1 MTQTISNLLSFETL
15 LKTPKIAPH
24 ICIDTKKNIQEIQV
38 QLGDNAFRLGIDV
51 SLYPEAV
58 KGLDL
63 TPKKARK
70 LTKRYYFK
78 TSPVNDISNERDL
91 SLEEASILTQILMVG
106 LKGGHMMIQDAHEGY
121 IREKSHSSN
130 IKIKVQEN
138 SAPSVNNYEIP
149 DISATDKKMYHI
161 LLRGH
166 FKNFYYSAEK
176 KFNTF
181 ILLKSDNKQMIEAS
195 SLDPKEFKKILDHI
209 QSIIPS
215 SVQTIFD
222 HFMDKFKEKHI
233 ELYQNSPLLPSPSL
247 KDPKIAKSP
256 IVSTKTEAPQQT
268 AVSVAQQQS
277 KKDSIEK
284 HEKINFSISE
294 TRAEK
299 NEKQRKIIKEIGSVK
314 DIPFIVET
322 TKKGKRL
329 TGKVRGLMIRIL
341 LSDKNPSFLILYPH
355 YLNKNQDEIKS
366 VIVRPLKSLELAFV
380 MNRIG
385 NQLTGMPHLETVLN
399 EMGVAYG
406 NFIKNNKPLVSDGK
420 SVYEAAAH
428 LLYNAAFTRGHQPLN
443 IRGNEQ
449 TR

>member
-1 MTQTISNLLSFETL
+1 MAQTNSDLLSFETL
-15 LKTPKIAPH
+15 LKTQNISPR
-24 ICIDTKKNIQEIQV
+24 ICVDTKKGKQEIQV
-38 QLGDNAFRLGIDV
+38 QIGDNAFRLGVDI

-70 LTKRYYFK
+70 LTKQYYFK
-78 TSPVNDISNERDL
+78 TSPINDISDERDL
-91 SLEEASILTQILMVG
+91 SLEEASTLIRILMVG
-106 LKGGHMMIQDAHEGY
+106 LKGGHMMIQDAYDGY
-121 IREKSHSSN
+121 IREKSRSSN
-130 IKIKVQEN
+130 LNTKVQEN
-138 SAPSVNNYEIP
+138 SASSVHNYDIP

-161 LLRGH
+161 LIKGR

-176 KFNTF
+176 KFNSF
-181 ILLKSDNKQMIEAS
+181 ILLKSDNKQMIGS
-195 SLDPKEFKKILDHI
+195 TSLDPEEFKKILEHI
-209 QSIIPS
+209 QSIVPA

-222 HFMDKFKEKHI
+222 HFMNKFKEKYI
-233 ELYQNSPLLPSPSL
+233 ELYQNASLLPNPAL
-247 KDPKIAKSP
+247 KDSKIDKSS
-256 IVSTKTEAPQQT
+256 IVSTKNEVSQQT
-268 AVSVAQQQS
+268 AVSVSRQQS
-277 KKDSIEK
+277 KQNSLEK

-299 NEKQRKIIKEIGSVK
+299 DEKQRKIIKEIGSVK

-355 YLNKNQDEIKS
+355 YINKNQDEIKS

-385 NQLTGMPHLETVLN
+385 NQLIGMPHLETVLN
-399 EMGVAYG
+399 EMGTAYG
-406 NFIKNNKPLVSDGK
+406 TFIKNNKPFVSDGK
-420 SVYEAAAH
+420 SLYEASAG
-428 LLYNAAFTRGHQPLN
+428 LLYNAAFTRGRPPLN